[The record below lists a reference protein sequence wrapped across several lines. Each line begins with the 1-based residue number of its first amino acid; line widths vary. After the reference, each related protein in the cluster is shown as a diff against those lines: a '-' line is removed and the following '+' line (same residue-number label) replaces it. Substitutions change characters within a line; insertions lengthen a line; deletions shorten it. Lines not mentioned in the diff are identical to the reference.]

1 MAGRVKRLTFLEVLN
16 EDGLRKEWEHS
27 QQFGTARTEKQ
38 LKKKGGGWELE
49 IDIWESLACK

>member
-1 MAGRVKRLTFLEVLN
+1 MAGRVKRLTFIEVLN

-38 LKKKGGGWELE
+38 LKKKKKKEGGGTRN
-49 IDIWESLACK
+49 